1 MEGLRAGIVTIP
13 PDFLTDAGAD
23 GKLQAEEPE
32 RSMNMKKE
40 LRRCWLIC
48 LLIVLALSVY
58 PLMMGLKVLHSVL
71 FFGSI
76 STVDYPKYVIPYTP
90 ISLAAI
96 AGVLVMPWF
105 VRRTR
110 RPVLTASL
118 LALIVFF
125 ASEFALENVMVG
137 SNTMAE
143 WQTFLCIRPIEVFD
157 PAVTASEAT
166 FTLRQPVLETEV
178 GLLIGEYRP
187 SIKLH
192 FYMISVVLILGIL
205 SCCYGF
211 ARAAYTGDRRRIRLL
226 IAQTTATTA
235 FLALCVLACF
245 TAFFRDGRLLV
256 SPLSAGL
263 MAAFFILLGVTAGL
277 FAGNLRQGTSPVLP
291 AAVASLVT
299 FLMYL
304 GEMALLNGHLYRFGT
319 GLLFDGLGA
328 LVLSPA
334 DVLIILLAGAICW
347 LLLRR
352 LTQKAA

>member
-1 MEGLRAGIVTIP
+1 M
-13 PDFLTDAGAD
+13 
-23 GKLQAEEPE
+23 
-32 RSMNMKKE
+32 SKE

-48 LLIVLALSVY
+48 LVIVLALSAY
-58 PLMMGLKVLHSVL
+58 PLMMGARVLGDVVRYGMVS
-71 FFGSI
+71 SAN
-76 STVDYPKYVIPYTP
+76 YPKYVIPYTP

-96 AGVLVMPWF
+96 VGVLVIPWF
-105 VRRTR
+105 IRRMR
-110 RPVLTASL
+110 RPMLAAAV

-192 FYMISVVLILGIL
+192 FYMISVVLILGVL

-211 ARAAYTGDRRRIRLL
+211 ARAAYTEDRRRIHQLTV
-226 IAQTTATTA
+226 QTTATGA

-245 TAFFRDGRLLV
+245 TAFFRDGSLLV

-277 FAGNLRQGTSPVLP
+277 FAGNVRQGTSPVLP

-299 FLMYL
+299 LLMYL

-319 GLLFDGLGA
+319 GVLFDGLGA
-328 LVLSPA
+328 FVLAPA
-334 DVLIILLAGAICW
+334 DMLIVLLAGAACW
-347 LLLRR
+347 AALR
-352 LTQKAA
+352 LTNKTA